1 MRYHRL
7 SRGADGAKA
16 PEQPTVGNPKAH
28 HKTAAANSSLLQLW
42 SLTSL
47 PSTMR
52 LRFERR
58 PDSSEQYEAALEV
71 PSYFRARP

>member
-7 SRGADGAKA
+7 SRGADGAKT
-16 PEQPTVGNPKAH
+16 PEQPTVGSLKAH
-28 HKTAAANSSLLQLW
+28 LKTVAANASLLQLW
-42 SLTSL
+42 GLTSL

-58 PDSSEQYEAALEV
+58 ADSSEQYEAALKIS
-71 PSYFRARP
+71 SYFRA